1 MKPGSKYY
9 PLLDYLQ
16 HCGEEQTTLS
26 FAMLEIL
33 LGMPLPPSARH
44 RKNWWSN
51 RDSPSALQAV
61 AWIAAGYQVVD
72 VDLVQEQITFSKFS
86 RQYRIHHQDGKILWH
101 QDAIRALRKHMSL
114 TQTEFAEQLGVRRQ
128 TVSEWENGV
137 YDPDRSKAKFLELI
151 AQQVNFSV
159 PADGSGE

>member
-1 MKPGSKYY
+1 
-9 PLLDYLQ
+9 
-16 HCGEEQTTLS
+16 
-26 FAMLEIL
+26 
-33 LGMPLPPSARH
+33 
-44 RKNWWSN
+44 
-51 RDSPSALQAV
+51 
-61 AWIAAGYQVVD
+61 
-72 VDLVQEQITFSKFS
+72 
-86 RQYRIHHQDGKILWH
+86 
-101 QDAIRALRKHMSL
+101 MSL

>member
-1 MKPGSKYY
+1 
-9 PLLDYLQ
+9 LDYLQ
-16 HCGEEQTTLS
+16 RCGEEQTTLS
-26 FAMLEIL
+26 FATVEIL
-33 LGMPLPPSARH
+33 LGSALPPSARR

-51 RDSPSALQAV
+51 RDTPSALQAA
-61 AWIAAGYQVVD
+61 AWITAGYQVVT
-72 VDLVQEQITFSKFS
+72 VDLTQERVTFSQFT